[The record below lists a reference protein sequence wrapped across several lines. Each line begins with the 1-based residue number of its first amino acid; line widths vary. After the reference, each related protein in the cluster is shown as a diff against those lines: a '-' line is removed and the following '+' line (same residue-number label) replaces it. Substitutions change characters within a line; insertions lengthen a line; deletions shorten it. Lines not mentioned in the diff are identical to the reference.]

1 MKVIP
6 ACKKIILPTFLII
19 LFGLSV
25 NNVSAL
31 SYQNNVDLS
40 FTFSPYIT
48 LDVSGDLLIESL
60 VPGSSSDSN
69 VITVSASSN
78 NIVGYDIKATVG
90 DSTNNYTDLRISPS
104 DSTNIFSSLS
114 TNKATL
120 SAFSDDTWGYS
131 YSTDNGTTWVSG
143 NTGSTDTGYNG
154 LPLYTSTGVKLAD
167 TSSAGS
173 STIKFKIGAKA
184 SSSKVSGD
192 YTNII
197 NFILTS
203 KVLTT
208 TYTLNYLPNDGN
220 NGQDVSSMPNPATV
234 SNTITQNTNYT
245 LSNSTPTRSGYTFA
259 GWCDGTVTNEAC
271 SGTTYQPGATYTI
284 RNVGGSSTINL
295 NAVWEELLT
304 DLTETIW
311 YFNDTVDFS
320 ENTATGYDIDFVSN
334 KELFEQLTIYSSIVD
349 YEPAG
354 GKHDLTYRGY
364 VGDYYVSGTERAW
377 GIWDEM
383 SSTLTQDNAYRTI
396 VITGGADA
404 TNTDL
409 IEWLLDNATKVEQTL
424 ISFTIGSN
432 AYYAEDGMTWS
443 EWINSDYNTINAN
456 LDNASYVKAPYY
468 LSLESCYYATGAETI
483 VQNGNYNL
491 EVDGPY
497 GPC

>member
-1 MKVIP
+1 MN
-6 ACKKIILPTFLII
+6 A
-19 LFGLSV
+19 

-69 VITVSASSN
+69 IITVSASSN

-143 NTGSTDTGYNG
+143 NTGSTNTGYNG
-154 LPLYTSTGVKLAD
+154 LPLYTGTGVKLAD

-173 STIKFKIGAKA
+173 STVKFKIGAKA

-203 KVLTT
+203 KILTT
-208 TYTLNYLPNDGN
+208 NYTLNYLPNDGN
-220 NGQDVSSMPNPATV
+220 NGQDVSGMPNPATV
-234 SNTITQNTNYT
+234 SNTITDDTNYT

-271 SGTTYQPGATYTI
+271 SGTTYQPGTTYTI
-284 RNVGGSSTINL
+284 SNTGGSSTINL
-295 NAVWEELLT
+295 NAMWNIVL
-304 DLTETIW
+304 IN
-311 YFNDTVDFS
+311 FTVGS
-320 ENTATGYDIDFVSN
+320 ATYQAL
-334 KELFEQLTIYSSIVD
+334 E
-349 YEPAG
+349 
-354 GKHDLTYRGY
+354 
-364 VGDYYVSGTERAW
+364 
-377 GIWDEM
+377 
-383 SSTLTQDNAYRTI
+383 
-396 VITGGADA
+396 
-404 TNTDL
+404 
-409 IEWLLDNATKVEQTL
+409 
-424 ISFTIGSN
+424 
-432 AYYAEDGMTWS
+432 GMTWS
-443 EWINSDYNTINAN
+443 QFIESEYNDGAFSLKPNCDNVDTVTVGLHTILVPEQFPN
-456 LDNASYVKAPYY
+456 DIISTGYVYGTRI
-468 LSLESCYYATGAETI
+468 LGGC
-483 VQNGNYNL
+483 NYQ
-491 EVDGPY
+491 
-497 GPC
+497 